1 MLHIGKKKTI
11 IRMMEARTIKI
22 RGRLF
27 ILFII
32 LKRIPAPFQ

>member
-1 MLHIGKKKTI
+1 MI
-11 IRMMEARTIKI
+11 MDARTIKM

-32 LKRIPAPFQ
+32 LKRIPAPFQGTGIGGNLFG